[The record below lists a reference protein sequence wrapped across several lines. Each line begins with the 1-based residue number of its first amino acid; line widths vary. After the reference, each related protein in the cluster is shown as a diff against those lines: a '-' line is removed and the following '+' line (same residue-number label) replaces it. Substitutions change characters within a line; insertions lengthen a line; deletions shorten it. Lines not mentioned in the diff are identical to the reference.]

1 MCLGPLH
8 ILLATLESTLESKD
22 PLEVKVRVRNA
33 LEMQSIS
40 KGVGNSSLISKVDFY
55 GRNQMH
61 EHQHPRLDSKVEMQ
75 PISKGVGNSSLIS
88 KGGFYGRNQQPP
100 RLDSKVEMGGEKK

>member
-1 MCLGPLH
+1 M
-8 ILLATLESTLESKD
+8 
-22 PLEVKVRVRNA
+22 
-33 LEMQSIS
+33 
-40 KGVGNSSLISKVDFY
+40 DFY

-88 KGGFYGRNQQPP
+88 KGVSMVEIKPP